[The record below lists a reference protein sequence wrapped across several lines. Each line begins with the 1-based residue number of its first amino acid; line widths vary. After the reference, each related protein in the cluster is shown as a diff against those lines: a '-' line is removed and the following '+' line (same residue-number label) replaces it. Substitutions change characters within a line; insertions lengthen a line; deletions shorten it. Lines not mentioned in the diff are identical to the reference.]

1 MADLL
6 GPSDVRTL
14 AESLDVAPTKRWG
27 QNFVVDAGT
36 VRRIARIAGVQ
47 PADAVVEVGP
57 GLGSL
62 TLALLEAGANVTAVE
77 IDPRLA
83 AGLERT
89 VAERAPDDA
98 GRLTVVQADALTVTE
113 LDPPPALL
121 VANLPYN
128 VSVPVILHFLET
140 FPSLERVLVMVQAE
154 VADRIAA
161 PPGSRTYGIP
171 SAKAAWYCSV
181 RRAGDVGRAVFWP
194 VPRVDSALVL
204 MERREQPVTSASRSE
219 VFAVVD
225 AAFAQRRKA
234 LRGALSRVA
243 GSPAAAEAAL
253 RAAGIDPLQR
263 GEQLA
268 IEDFARIAEALA
280 AGDGGDAGGTGG
292 LASDSADPSDTLGP

>member
-1 MADLL
+1 VADLL

-14 AESLDVAPTKRWG
+14 AEQLGVAPTKRWG

-36 VRRIARIAGVQ
+36 VRRIVRIAGVR
-47 PADAVVEVGP
+47 PADAGAPASAVVEVGP

-62 TLALLEAGANVTAVE
+62 TLALLEAGAQVTAVE

-83 AGLERT
+83 EALAQT

-98 GRLTVVQADALTVTE
+98 ARLTVVNADALKVTE
-113 LDPPPALL
+113 LVQAPTLL

-140 FPSLERVLVMVQAE
+140 FPTLERVLVMVQSE
-154 VADRIAA
+154 VADRLAA

-171 SAKAAWYCSV
+171 SAKAAWYCDV
-181 RRAGDVGRAVFWP
+181 RLAGNVGRAVFWP
-194 VPRVDSALVL
+194 VPRVDSSLVL
-204 MERREQPVTSASRSE
+204 MERREAPVTDVPRKE
-219 VFAVVD
+219 VFRVVD

-234 LRGALSRVA
+234 LRGALSGIA

-253 RAAGIDPLQR
+253 RAAGIEPLTR
-263 GEQLA
+263 GEQLR
-268 IEDFARIAEALA
+268 IEDFAAIAAHL
-280 AGDGGDAGGTGG
+280 
-292 LASDSADPSDTLGP
+292 PR

>member
-1 MADLL
+1 MVDLL
-6 GPSDVRTL
+6 GPTDIRTL
-14 AESLDVAPTKRWG
+14 AETLGTNPTKRWG

-36 VRRIARIAGVQ
+36 VRRIVRIAGVQ
-47 PADAVVEVGP
+47 PDDAVVEVGP

-62 TLALLEAGANVTAVE
+62 TLALLEAGAQVTAVE

-83 AGLERT
+83 AALPAT

-98 GRLTVVQADALTVTE
+98 ARLTVIEADAMRVTS
-113 LDPPPALL
+113 LDPEPTLL

-140 FPSLERVLVMVQAE
+140 FPSLERVLVMVQKE
-154 VADRIAA
+154 VAERLAA

-171 SAKAAWYCSV
+171 SAKAAWYCDV
-181 RRAGDVGRAVFWP
+181 RLAGNIGRAVFWP
-194 VPRVDSALVL
+194 VPRVDSSLVL
-204 MERREQPVTSASRSE
+204 MQRRAQPVTEVARKD

-234 LRGALSRVA
+234 LRGALATVA
-243 GSPAAAEAAL
+243 GSPAAAEVAL
-253 RAAGIDPLQR
+253 RAAGFDPLTR

-268 IEDFARIAEALA
+268 ISDFAAIAEQLA
-280 AGDGGDAGGTGG
+280 HST
-292 LASDSADPSDTLGP
+292 SDTLGP

>member
-14 AESLDVAPTKRWG
+14 AESLGTAPTKKWG

-36 VRRIARIAGVQ
+36 VRRIVRIAGVE
-47 PADAVVEVGP
+47 AGDHVVEVGP

-62 TLALLEAGANVTAVE
+62 TLALLEAGAWVTAVE
-77 IDPRLA
+77 IDPLLAAALPQTAAARAPEGSERLA
-83 AGLERT
+83 VIG
-89 VAERAPDDA
+89 
-98 GRLTVVQADALTVTE
+98 QDALEVRE
-113 LDPPPALL
+113 LPGAGPEAGPPAAL

-140 FPSLERVLVMVQAE
+140 FPALQRVLVMVQAE
-154 VADRIAA
+154 VADRLAA

-171 SAKAAWYCSV
+171 SAKAAWYCDV

-204 MERREQPVTSASRSE
+204 MERRDPPSTTATREE
-219 VFAVVD
+219 VFAVID

-234 LRGALSRVA
+234 LRGALASLA
-243 GSPAAAEAAL
+243 GSSARSEQAL
-253 RAAGIDPLQR
+253 LSAGISPLTR
-263 GEQLA
+263 GEQLG
-268 IEDFARIAEALA
+268 IEDFTRIAEAMA
-280 AGDGGDAGGTGG
+280 ALD
-292 LASDSADPSDTLGP
+292 